1 MKNVILVSL
10 LMAGFGAFAQAPD
23 CTQAVSR
30 LENYN
35 RRVSDNNY
43 AVASFVR
50 EVSIAMDDW
59 YIDYSAFEGQTV
71 VVAKDYFL
79 PLRDAADGIG
89 ETVNVAY
96 EQMDTLD
103 TEGREVLDLVETC
116 LGAIT
121 AP

>member
-1 MKNVILVSL
+1 MKNIILVILL
-10 LMAGFGAFAQAPD
+10 TTGFEVLAQAPD
-23 CTQAVSR
+23 CTQVVTR
-30 LENYN
+30 LETYT

-71 VVAKDYFL
+71 VVAEDYFL

-116 LGAIT
+116 LKATT